1 MTSSDNRTSEMIADE
16 WSCAGLKPVWG
27 YHIQFKRY
35 APFLV
40 TMFSLFF
47 VKVLTSRPLIRV
59 ALYMIYTYQS
69 VTHTTWFIPY
79 IKVYTVKIALDKKY
93 FVKMSRG
100 GERERN
106 KKIFKS
112 LYSATT
118 LINLFD
124 YFIEH
129 LWRHVWLRYDVNFY
143 DS

>member
-1 MTSSDNRTSEMIADE
+1 MGTCISKMDSCIWKNSPKSIEPREVLSIWRHYRVE
-16 WSCAGLKPVWG
+16 WRHQK
-27 YHIQFKRY
+27 YQYFKIQF
-35 APFLV
+35 
-40 TMFSLFF
+40 
-47 VKVLTSRPLIRV
+47 LIRV
-59 ALYMIYTYQS
+59 ALYMIYTHQS
-69 VTHTTWFIPY
+69 VTHTPWFIPY

-93 FVKMSRG
+93 FVKLSRG

>member
-1 MTSSDNRTSEMIADE
+1 
-16 WSCAGLKPVWG
+16 
-27 YHIQFKRY
+27 
-35 APFLV
+35 
-40 TMFSLFF
+40 
-47 VKVLTSRPLIRV
+47 
-59 ALYMIYTYQS
+59 MIYTYQS

-79 IKVYTVKIALDKKY
+79 IKAYTVEIAIDKKH

-100 GERERN
+100 GEREWN

-124 YFIEH
+124 YFLERV
-129 LWRHVWLRYDVNFY
+129 WRHVWLRYDVNFY